1 MLMAFI
7 NDKKLSRKP
16 LAGFLVIGCAWAA
29 CFAQMPMIKAGI
41 GASDAELGAGI
52 LIGSAGALAAMW
64 LAPLAN
70 RMAGRW
76 AMPLAACLTAVGMLS
91 LGAAPGIVYF
101 TLGMIL
107 ASAGSGVV
115 DVLVNV
121 RISEIEERTARKLMN
136 LNHALY
142 SFTYAGAAVTT
153 GALRE
158 LGWTPFE
165 IFLGLGFVI
174 AVLAIFS
181 LETRQP
187 KTIVTDLPA
196 SEGLSVAFVTL
207 AGFVVMVAFLME
219 ASAEGWSALHLER
232 TLGGGAAQGA
242 MGPAILG
249 LTMGIGRLMGH
260 AIAHRISEMTL
271 MIAACLLAASGLV
284 LAGVAPSLSV
294 AYLGFGLA
302 GLGVSVIAPLTL
314 ALVGRVVPQDAR
326 LAAISRVSVVGY
338 GAFFLGPPLMGF
350 TSEFFGLRAGFIVV
364 AAIMV
369 ATALFLLPALGR
381 SAHAHPKRESPTD
394 RPQT

>member
-1 MLMAFI
+1 MALLDDI
-7 NDKKLSRKP
+7 KLSRKP
-16 LAGFLVIGCAWAA
+16 LAGFLVIGCAWAT

-41 GASDAELGAGI
+41 GASDAVLGAAI
-52 LIGSAGALAAMW
+52 LIGSVGALAAMW
-64 LAPLAN
+64 LAPMAN
-70 RMAGRW
+70 SLAGRW
-76 AMPLAACLTAVGMLS
+76 AMPFAACLVGIGMLS
-91 LGAAPGIVYF
+91 IGAAPGVIAF

-142 SFTYAGAAVTT
+142 SFAYAGAALTT
-153 GALRE
+153 GGLRE
-158 LGWTPFE
+158 LGWSPFE
-165 IFLGLGFVI
+165 IFAVLGCVI
-174 AVLAIFS
+174 LALAIFS
-181 LETRQP
+181 LEARQP
-187 KTIVTDLPA
+187 KSILADLPA
-196 SEGLSVAFVTL
+196 SEGLSFIFVTL
-207 AGFVVMVAFLME
+207 AGLVVMVAFLME

-260 AIAHRISEMTL
+260 VVAHRISEMTL
-271 MIAACLLAASGLV
+271 MVAACLLAAFGLV
-284 LAGVAPSLSV
+284 LAGIAPGLSV

-314 ALVGRVVPQDAR
+314 ALVGRVVPPDAR
-326 LAAISRVSVVGY
+326 LAAISRVSVLGY

-350 TSEFFGLRAGFIVV
+350 TSEFFGLRAGFILV

-369 ATALFLLPALGR
+369 ATALLLLPALGR
-381 SAHAHPKRESPTD
+381 SANAHPKRESPAD
-394 RPQT
+394 RPQP